1 MIPQNCGS
9 IRWQPKQKKPKNE
22 RKPLRFPE
30 ENAEVFRYFVFSK
43 KEHRTKAPSV
53 EGAVSEADWGEPAA
67 LPYREIHILPG
78 NSGRYPDY
86 KSEELL
92 SPYIPIR
99 RCVLHQLLSDR
110 PDNGRRHPAQPQVSL
125 LRSKSLRYNCQLLF
139 VAENV
144 QDMCGE
150 THTIVF
156 APMVSYSYEVL
167 LPMGCSFCCILS

>member
-1 MIPQNCGS
+1 MKENLCAF
-9 IRWQPKQKKPKNE
+9 QKKTQRFFVILCFLKRSTAP
-22 RKPLRFPE
+22 RPPLARGLS
-30 ENAEVFRYFVFSK
+30 AK
-43 KEHRTKAPSV
+43 LT
-53 EGAVSEADWGEPAA
+53 GGEPAA
-67 LPYREIHILPG
+67 LLCREIHILPG

-110 PDNGRRHPAQPQVSL
+110 PDNGHRHPAQPQVSL